1 MPKKIKVSQSDLDAV
16 LDWMAELDTAS
27 SYNGFTYAKWTVG
40 RPVDA
45 IERLRGHKSGD

>member
-1 MPKKIKVSQSDLDAV
+1 MPNKIKVLQSDLDAV

-27 SYNGFTYAKWTVG
+27 SYDGFTYAKWTLG

-45 IERLRGHKSGD
+45 IKRLRGHKSGD

>member
-1 MPKKIKVSQSDLDAV
+1 MPKTIKVSQSDLDAV

-27 SYNGFTYAKWTVG
+27 SYDGFTYAKSSLA

-45 IERLRGHKSGD
+45 IARLRGHKSGD